1 MPIDTENEEG
11 RVTEVTGSEMGAS
24 FKQTETEEEPENG
37 TTEDFDLLY
46 DDGAQPVELP
56 VSQLEEVGVV
66 VDDEAELGVYST
78 VVVGPAKHSSRL
90 FQTLTW
96 QTPQSRP
103 QPLRSSPPSKDTK
116 LERIWQIIRMCTAG
130 VEISVS
136 ITNKK
141 SAIIKKTSLIVYF
154 LSFIINEIKR

>member
-1 MPIDTENEEG
+1 MCI
-11 RVTEVTGSEMGAS
+11 V
-24 FKQTETEEEPENG
+24 
-37 TTEDFDLLY
+37 
-46 DDGAQPVELP
+46 
-56 VSQLEEVGVV
+56 VSWSDQ
-66 VDDEAELGVYST
+66 YSS
-78 VVVGPAKHSSRL
+78 GL

-103 QPLRSSPPSKDTK
+103 QPLRSSPPSRDTK

-141 SAIIKKTSLIVYF
+141 SAIIKRISLIVYF